1 MFKMGIV
8 SLILLAAQ
16 TSLLVSAHGQ
26 EVAHQHIP
34 FNLGDLVTIE
44 CPKIYNNG
52 SISSTI
58 FEPLHCADTNTPL
71 ALPFGM
77 DAILQ
82 CVWSLDEPMYN
93 MISLSLD
100 MQASYSCRM
109 PMTKEGGLYFPLT
122 FAFWGKKEEEHIHI
136 MTHWNF
142 LFHAVEGF
150 FLGGTVYPL
159 RDHWVMA
166 VKGSIILIHGPV
178 RWFAG
183 HTFEGTMEQ
192 AALLLAN
199 AQEADNTG
207 AGDTIPAA
215 NEANKAKPPPANRP
229 IIANSK
235 QKKGGNVIPV
245 KAKDLPTVSKLLS
258 SVPKTMVFFYVLLS
272 VGATMGLAGLVYYA
286 YLKPKLLLE
295 KKTK

>member
-1 MFKMGIV
+1 
-8 SLILLAAQ
+8 
-16 TSLLVSAHGQ
+16 
-26 EVAHQHIP
+26 
-34 FNLGDLVTIE
+34 
-44 CPKIYNNG
+44 
-52 SISSTI
+52 
-58 FEPLHCADTNTPL
+58 
-71 ALPFGM
+71 
-77 DAILQ
+77 
-82 CVWSLDEPMYN
+82 MYN

-136 MTHWNF
+136 MTHWS
-142 LFHAVEGF
+142 F

-183 HTFEGTMEQ
+183 HTFEGTMQQ

-199 AQEADNTG
+199 AKEADQKGG
-207 AGDTIPAA
+207 AAAGGSGDTIPAA
-215 NEANKAKPPPANRP
+215 NEANKAKPPPADRP

-235 QKKGGNVIPV
+235 QKKNGGNVVPV

-258 SVPKTMVFFYVLLS
+258 SVPRTMVFFYVLLS
-272 VGATMGLAGLVYYA
+272 VGATAGLAGLVYYA